1 MLDEMQ
7 MKCPQCSTPF
17 ARKKGKAGQQEQY
30 QKEKLVSKLMKELEF
45 AKSRV
50 QSEMSSPD
58 GNDEEYIN
66 IVIKSPTLSPYFP
79 RKNQKKKEEE
89 QFMSPGLKNKNLQQR
104 LKAIDLKLKKDEE
117 KTTSK
122 I

>member
-1 MLDEMQ
+1 MQ

-50 QSEMSSPD
+50 QS
-58 GNDEEYIN
+58 
-66 IVIKSPTLSPYFP
+66 
-79 RKNQKKKEEE
+79 
-89 QFMSPGLKNKNLQQR
+89 
-104 LKAIDLKLKKDEE
+104 
-117 KTTSK
+117 
-122 I
+122 